1 MYVNLIQHEGELKDV
16 VLTARIYSGQGDAIT
31 EAIKDLATEIVQ
43 AEQVKEYIVHDTFPR
58 GEAAA
63 NPGDGTD
70 TIHGNCSAR
79 WTSLTGE
86 YPRSSRGRNGRSEV
100 RLRQETEGPQE
111 EYGLTPD
118 RVSSNLDTV
127 KDGALGSHSLGS
139 SLLTVCSYEA
149 ALTSPKPRRKPS
161 NTLSSPL

>member
-63 NPGDGTD
+63 NPR
-70 TIHGNCSAR
+70 R
-79 WTSLTGE
+79 W
-86 YPRSSRGRNGRSEV
+86 NGYYTRELQ
-100 RLRQETEGPQE
+100 RALDEFNR
-111 EYGLTPD
+111 
-118 RVSSNLDTV
+118 RVSE
-127 KDGALGSHSLGS
+127 KQ
-139 SLLTVCSYEA
+139 
-149 ALTSPKPRRKPS
+149 
-161 NTLSSPL
+161 